1 MNGEERRGRILEI
14 IRQAA
19 GTGKPVPGAMLAR
32 ELNVSRQVVV
42 QDIALLRAAGA
53 DIVSTN
59 RGYILVQGGYCQ
71 RVFKV
76 NHTDAQ
82 IEEELTSIVDLGGTV
97 VDVFVWHKVY
107 GKVQG
112 ELAIDSR
119 RRVEQFMEG
128 LRTGRSSPLKN
139 ITSGYHYHTVRAA
152 DETTLDLVEQML
164 AEKGYLVSEP

>member
-1 MNGEERRGRILEI
+1 MNGEERRQRILGI
-14 IRQAA
+14 IKEAS
-19 GTGKPVPGAMLAR
+19 KPVSGAALAK
-32 ELNVSRQVVV
+32 ELDVSRQVVV
-42 QDIALLRAAGA
+42 QDIALLRAAGEG
-53 DIVSTN
+53 IVSTN
-59 RGYILVQGGYCQ
+59 RGYTLVHSASE

-82 IEEELTSIVDLGGTV
+82 MEDELTTIVDIGGTV

-112 ELAIDSR
+112 DLGIDSR

-128 LRTGRSSPLKN
+128 IRSGKSSPLMN

-152 DETTLDLVEQML
+152 DEATLDLVEQAL
-164 AEKGYLVSEP
+164 AEKGCLVEEKE